1 MYEYRKISIWI
12 FCLQLLNLLHIQS
25 AFLINWTKYDH
36 KPLTITSLYKYMHAI
51 AMEVFLL
58 KFE

>member
-1 MYEYRKISIWI
+1 MISIWI